1 MRMTS
6 LAVLPL
12 LLVFAGA
19 ARSEDAPKADAAKAD
34 SGAGR
39 WVLELQH
46 GRLNTVMITDAAG
59 RTTAYHYVTVKA
71 TNKTAFAR
79 DWRPKIRAVTDTK
92 PTAPYYALPLANA
105 LDSIRKQE
113 RDTKLVLLSDTG
125 TKIEPGETKSF
136 VAVFGRLDPAYDRV
150 HVELRGF
157 VNPVAVYKVEKYPG
171 DRTVI
176 VDSAYYER
184 NQKVLDQLRKEA
196 RESNTDRLPSPDVE
210 YQEMMEDRVF
220 DIEYSRR
227 GDEYQAEDSMI
238 RFVREGW
245 RVEGEPKLLRV
256 VHKQ

>member
-12 LLVFAGA
+12 LLAFAGA
-19 ARSEDAPKADAAKAD
+19 ARSDETAK
-34 SGAGR
+34 GAGR
-39 WVLELQH
+39 WVLSLEH
-46 GRLNTVMITDAAG
+46 SRLNTVDITDATG
-59 RTTAYHYVTVKA
+59 KTTAWHYMVIRA

-79 DWRPKIRAVTDTK
+79 DWRPKVRAVTDTK
-92 PTAPYYALPLANA
+92 PTSPYYALPLAVA
-105 LDSIRKQE
+105 LDPVRKQE
-113 RDTKLVLLSDTG
+113 RDPKLVLLSDTG
-125 TKIEPGETKSF
+125 TKIEPGETKSC

-157 VNPVAVYKVEKYPG
+157 VNTVAVYKVEKYTG
-171 DRTVI
+171 DRTII
-176 VDSAYYER
+176 VDTAYYER
-184 NQKVLDQLRKEA
+184 NQKVLESLRKEA
-196 RESNTDRLPSPDVE
+196 QEAGSDKLPSPEVE

-245 RVEGEPKLLRV
+245 RVEGDPKFLRTI
-256 VHKQ
+256 HKQ

>member
-19 ARSEDAPKADAAKAD
+19 ARSEDAPSGDAAK

-39 WVLELQH
+39 WVLDLQH
-46 GRLNTVMITDAAG
+46 GRLNTVDVVDAAG
-59 RTTAYHYVTVKA
+59 RSTAYHYMTLKV

-79 DWRPKIRAVTDTK
+79 AWRPKVRAVTDTK
-92 PTAPYYALPLANA
+92 PNAPYYALPLPQA

-113 RDTKLVLLSDTG
+113 RDAALVLLSDTG
-125 TKIEPGETKSF
+125 TKIDPGETKSC

-150 HVELRGF
+150 RVELRGL

-176 VDSAYYER
+176 VDSAYYDR
-184 NQKVLDQLRKEA
+184 NQKILESLRKEA
-196 RESNTDRLPSPDVE
+196 REANSDRLPSPEVE

-220 DIEYSRR
+220 DIEYARR

-245 RVEGEPKLLRV
+245 RVEGEPKVLRT

>member
-12 LLVFAGA
+12 VLVFAQA
-19 ARSEDAPKADAAKAD
+19 ARSEDAPKAAD
-34 SGAGR
+34 GAGR
-39 WVLELQH
+39 WVLNLEH
-46 GRLNTVMITDAAG
+46 GRLNTVAIVDAAG
-59 RTTAYHYVTVKA
+59 RTTAYHYMTLKV

-79 DWRPKIRAVTDTK
+79 DWRPKVRAVTDTK
-92 PTAPYYALPLANA
+92 PKEPYYAMPLAHA
-105 LDSIRKQE
+105 LDPIRTQE
-113 RDTKLVLLSDTG
+113 RNPKLVLLNDTG
-125 TKIEPGETKSF
+125 TKIEPGETKLC
-136 VAVFGRLDPAYDRV
+136 VAVFGKLDPAYDRV
-150 HVELRGF
+150 RVELRGL

-176 VDSAYYER
+176 VDSVYYER
-184 NQKVLDQLRKEA
+184 NQKVLDSLRKEA
-196 RESNTDRLPSPDVE
+196 REGGNDRLPPAEVE

-220 DIEYSRR
+220 DVEYTRR

-245 RVEGEPKLLRV
+245 RVEGEPKFLRT